1 MEKYNRIL
9 IVDGLNNYMRAY
21 AANPTMS
28 TNGIHVGGIVG
39 FLKILQKVLRE
50 VKPTRV
56 VIAWDGDGG
65 SKKRKLINKDYK
77 FGRKPIRLNRT
88 HNLCS
93 EEQEKEGRLRQQLRL
108 IEYFNYM
115 PIKQIIADGIE
126 ADDLISWTC
135 QSHACEDWQ
144 KVILSNDKDFFQI
157 LDECTILIRPSSDK
171 PLTIRSV
178 IDEYGIHPTNFALAR
193 AMSGDRSDNL
203 KGVKGIGLKTVANK
217 FPFLQESVSYT
228 IDYTIQYCKDNYE
241 GYKSLGRIIES
252 RSLIKNNYDIM
263 QLYSPSIS
271 FQTTQILK
279 KELTSIKPCNN
290 QTAIKKMLVQD
301 GIFGVN
307 FDELFASLNRIEHNE
322 RQLNKLLKVR

>member
-28 TNGIHVGGIVG
+28 TNGVHVGGIVG
-39 FLKILQKVLRE
+39 FLKILQKTLRE

-56 VIAWDGDGG
+56 VIAWDGAGG
-65 SKKRKLINKDYK
+65 SKKRKQINKNYK
-77 FGRKPIRLNRT
+77 SGRNPIRLNRNHGFAT
-88 HNLCS
+88 
-93 EEQEKEGRLRQQLRL
+93 EEQEKQGRLRQQLRL
-108 IEYFNYM
+108 IEYFNYT
-115 PIKQIIADGIE
+115 PIRQVIADGVE
-126 ADDLISWTC
+126 ADDLISWVC
-135 QSHACEDWQ
+135 QSHICDDWQ

-157 LDECTILIRPSSDK
+157 LDACTVLIRPSSDK

-217 FPFLQESVSYT
+217 FPFLQENTPCT
-228 IDYTIQYCKDNYE
+228 IDRVIQFCKDNYE
-241 GYKSLGRIIES
+241 GYKSLSRITES
-252 RSLIKNNYDIM
+252 RSLIKNNYDVM
-263 QLYSPSIS
+263 QLYSPGIS
-271 FQTTQILK
+271 FQTTQMLK
-279 KELTSIKPCNN
+279 KELAAAKPCNN

-322 RQLNKLLKVR
+322 KQLNKLLKVR